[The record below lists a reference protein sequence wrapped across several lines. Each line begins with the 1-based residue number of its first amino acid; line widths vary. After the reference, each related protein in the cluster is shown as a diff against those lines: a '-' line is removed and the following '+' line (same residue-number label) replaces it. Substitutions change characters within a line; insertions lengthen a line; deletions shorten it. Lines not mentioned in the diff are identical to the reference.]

1 MTFLIAEVTLEYEN
15 KRHFQSALMRSDRN
29 QFVESNGGNGGNG
42 TMTNGEEAAVA
53 AEATSHMN
61 GNAGGSSFD
70 APRMPII
77 FMLGEYNTLT
87 IYVNC
92 TGCPIW
98 LRRGLTLI
106 RF

>member
-29 QFVESNGGNGGNG
+29 QFVETNGGNGGNG
-42 TMTNGEEAAVA
+42 TMTNGEDAVPS
-53 AEATSHMN
+53 ETTSHMN

-77 FMLGEYNTLT
+77 FMLGE
-87 IYVNC
+87 
-92 TGCPIW
+92 
-98 LRRGLTLI
+98 
-106 RF
+106 